1 MSEKESTENHESYM
15 TVNEAGMLVPDYDQT
30 IKIFD
35 DGDIVVGEVVKIDRD
50 EVLVDIGYKSEG
62 AIPSRELSIRQDI
75 DPHEVVTVGERIEA
89 LVLQKEDKDGRLILS
104 KKRAEYEKA
113 WGRVEEVSRADGTV
127 SGRVIEIVKG
137 GLIVD
142 IGLRGF
148 LPASLV
154 DVRRTK
160 DLQQFLGQ
168 DVDCRIIE
176 MDRNRNNVVLS
187 RRAVLE
193 EEKKH
198 EKSKILEKIT
208 KGAVLS
214 GKISSIVDFGAF
226 VDLGGIDGLIHISE
240 LCWNH
245 IDHPSEVVTVGDDV
259 KVQVLDVDFDR
270 ERISLGLRQTQD
282 DPWKQKV
289 NKYSTD
295 QVIQGQV
302 TKLVPFGAFV
312 QIEEG
317 LEGLIH
323 ISELSYKHVEMPE
336 EVVKVGDTI
345 EAKVVGIDLDRRR
358 VSLSIKQAQ
367 APAEEASTEA
377 AEATEEAAQS
387 GAAEETAEEA
397 VETVEAAEAVETEAA
412 GDEAAVAETVE
423 EEEDKEVPAV
433 IEESAP
439 EAVALETEAE
449 EILASAEAA
458 GEELDESTEAEVAMD
473 AGASEAAEEAVG
485 GEEPEPGSLEA
496 VLKQMKQEH
505 AKKGSTD

>member
-1 MSEKESTENHESYM
+1 MSEKESVENQESYM
-15 TVNEAGMLVPDYDQT
+15 IINEAGILVPDYDQT
-30 IKIFD
+30 IKVFD
-35 DGDIVVGEVVKIDRD
+35 DGDIVVGEVVKVDRD

-62 AIPSRELSIRQDI
+62 AIPARELSIRPDA
-75 DPHEVVTVGERIEA
+75 DPFEIVKVGDRIEA
-89 LVLQKEDKDGRLILS
+89 LVLQKEDKEGRLILS

-113 WGRVEEVSRADGTV
+113 WERIQDLANSSETIEGG
-127 SGRVIEIVKG
+127 VIEVVKG

-154 DVRRTK
+154 DLRRTK
-160 DLQQFLGQ
+160 DLHQYLGQ
-168 DVDCRIIE
+168 RMECRIIE

-198 EKSKILEKIT
+198 EKGKLLEKIV
-208 KGAVLS
+208 KGAVLE

-245 IDHPSEVVTVGDDV
+245 IDHPSEVVAVSDEV

-289 NKYSTD
+289 NIY
-295 QVIQGQV
+295 QVEQIVTGNV

-312 QIEEG
+312 EIEEG

-323 ISELSYKHVEMPE
+323 ISELSHKHVEMPE
-336 EVVKVGDTI
+336 EIVKVGDGVEVKI
-345 EAKVVGIDLDRRR
+345 VGIDVDKRRI
-358 VSLSIKQAQ
+358 SLSIKQTLPVPDERQ
-367 APAEEASTEA
+367 EEA
-377 AEATEEAAQS
+377 AEIEQLEEF
-387 GAAEETAEEA
+387 AE
-397 VETVEAAEAVETEAA
+397 
-412 GDEAAVAETVE
+412 
-423 EEEDKEVPAV
+423 PAV
-433 IEESAP
+433 IEEVEIVIIEP
-439 EAVALETEAE
+439 VEETVEETVVGDAAE
-449 EILASAEAA
+449 EASAEAVV
-458 GEELDESTEAEVAMD
+458 EEAAPAEVEEAEEVKEEPVVE
-473 AGASEAAEEAVG
+473 EAAVESVEADS
-485 GEEPEPGSLEA
+485 EEPAVAAEPGSLED
-496 VLKQMKQEH
+496 VLNQMKKKH
-505 AKKGSTD
+505 PKKGSDAE